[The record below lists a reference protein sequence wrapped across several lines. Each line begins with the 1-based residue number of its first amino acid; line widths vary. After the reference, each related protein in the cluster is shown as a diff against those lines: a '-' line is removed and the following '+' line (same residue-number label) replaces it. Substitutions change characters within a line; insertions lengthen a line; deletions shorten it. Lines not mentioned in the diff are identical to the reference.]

1 MVPLFRLHPLDR
13 SAASVGGLRARFISP
28 SILNFSNFTVCL
40 FFILICFTLRN
51 SVLLFIENNGA
62 YDMSNNIIETNLGK
76 KVDLQRN
83 SEGSA
88 SPITKAGA
96 FYVFSLRVAGD
107 DVREYSFTNRDRAVS
122 MRSVLVSH
130 LAQKMQLDTKK
141 KVI

>member
-1 MVPLFRLHPLDR
+1 M
-13 SAASVGGLRARFISP
+13 
-28 SILNFSNFTVCL
+28 ILYVFYIIF
-40 FFILICFTLRN
+40 FTLRN
-51 SVLLFIENNGA
+51 DVLPLSKNYGVL
-62 YDMSNNIIETNLGK
+62 DMSNNIIETNLGK
-76 KVDLQRN
+76 KVDLQRI